1 VAHDVFLSYSNK
13 DKAAADAV
21 CHALERN
28 GIRVWMA
35 PRDILAGVGW
45 AQSIIGAIN
54 GARVMVLVFSGNA
67 NASPQIEREVE
78 RAVHKGVPVV
88 PIRIENVPPSE
99 ALEYFISAPHWLDA
113 FTPPFE
119 QHVGRLADA
128 VKRLLESEFVRKAV
142 EEPRPG
148 IAPRGSAAIEPEEPK
163 LQAPESAAAFVAQ
176 ETPEP
181 PAKKSSWLGAA
192 AVLAVVAA
200 AGGGALVMGRGDNP
214 APKTEI
220 ASVAASAPVPAAT
233 TEPSPVVAS
242 TPTPVAEKQQT
253 EFDEAIAAG
262 TVEALD
268 DFMAKNPSSPLTKTA
283 KRERERISPQQAA
296 SMPPVK
302 LKSAPVTECDR
313 LAADPDD
320 ADRAVGVNGVAY
332 FNVDVRSAVAA
343 CAEAIQKFPG
353 ERRLFF
359 QYGRLLKRVG
369 RDAEAR
375 TFLLSAADAG
385 SVMAME
391 ALGSMYLGGQGGAK
405 DEAEGVRLYRKAADG
420 GNAQAM
426 IDLGNWLREGKFVAK
441 DEAEAARLYRKAA
454 DLGKSAG
461 MAYLGFMYENG
472 LGVVKNEATARK
484 YYRLTLAAFRG
495 DVFAM
500 DGLRRLSKAK

>member
-1 VAHDVFLSYSNK
+1 MAHDVFLSYSNK

-200 AGGGALVMGRGDNP
+200 AGTGA
-214 APKTEI
+214 E
-220 ASVAASAPVPAAT
+220 
-233 TEPSPVVAS
+233 EPSPVVAS